1 MKAAV
6 SVRYGP
12 PEVVRVVDDE
22 PDPTVEDDDVLVR
35 VHATTVNRTDCG
47 YRGASPFFIRG
58 ISGLR
63 RPRVR
68 VWGTEYA
75 GVVERVGR
83 EVTRFAPGDRV
94 FGYAEGR
101 FGAHAELVAVS
112 VTSMIAPVPD
122 WVDLPS
128 AAAATEGGHYALSAI
143 RRAGIEP
150 GQRVLVH
157 GATGAIGSAAVQLL
171 VALGVHVVA
180 TAPTAHVDL
189 VKALGAEEVLDHQ
202 KEDFTRTGWVMDA
215 VLDLVGKSTF
225 GACRRI
231 LRPGGVYVSSDL
243 GPYAQNVALPLVTR
257 LGRGRR
263 VVFPFPMETPEVI
276 DYLRVRLESGAFR
289 PVLDRTYP
297 LARIVEAYRYVESG
311 QKVGNVVIQVVEADG
326 PEA

>member
-1 MKAAV
+1 MRAAV
-6 SVRYGP
+6 SLRYGP
-12 PEVVRVVDDE
+12 PDVVRVVDDE
-22 PDPTVEDDDVLVR
+22 PVPDVGADDVLVR

-63 RPRVR
+63 RPRAR

-94 FGYAEGR
+94 FGYAEGQ

-112 VTSMIAPVPD
+112 VTSLVAPVPD
-122 WVDLPS
+122 GVDLPT
-128 AAAATEGGHYALSAI
+128 AAAATEGSHYALSGI
-143 RRAGIEP
+143 RRAGCEP

-171 VALGVHVVA
+171 ADMGVHVVA
-180 TAPTAHVDL
+180 TAPTAHVGL
-189 VKALGAEEVLDHQ
+189 VKGLGAEVVVDHQ
-202 KEDFTRTGWVMDA
+202 KEDFTRTGEVVDA

-243 GPYAQNVALPLVTR
+243 GPFAQNIALPLLTKV
-257 LGRGRR
+257 GRGRR
-263 VVFPFPMETPEVI
+263 VVFPFPMETPEVLE
-276 DYLRVRLESGAFR
+276 YLRERLESGAFR

-297 LARIVEAYRYVESG
+297 LEDIVEAYRYVESG
-311 QKVGNVVIQVVEADG
+311 QKVGNVVIEVVRG
-326 PEA
+326 

>member
-1 MKAAV
+1 MRAAV
-6 SVRYGP
+6 SLRYGP
-12 PEVVRVVDDE
+12 PDVVRVVDDE
-22 PDPTVEDDDVLVR
+22 PVPDVGADDVLVR

-63 RPRVR
+63 RPRAR

-94 FGYAEGR
+94 FGYAEGQ

-112 VTSMIAPVPD
+112 VTSLVAPVPD
-122 WVDLPS
+122 GVDLPT
-128 AAAATEGGHYALSAI
+128 AAAATEGSHYALSGI

-171 VALGVHVVA
+171 ADMGVHVVA
-180 TAPTAHVDL
+180 TAPTAHVGL
-189 VKALGAEEVLDHQ
+189 VKGLGAEVVVDHQ
-202 KEDFTRTGWVMDA
+202 KEDFTRTGEVVDA
-215 VLDLVGKSTF
+215 VLDMVGKSTF

-243 GPYAQNVALPLVTR
+243 GPFAQNIALPLLTKV
-257 LGRGRR
+257 GRGRR
-263 VVFPFPMETPEVI
+263 VVFPFPMETPEVLE
-276 DYLRVRLESGAFR
+276 YLRERLESGAFR

-297 LARIVEAYRYVESG
+297 LEDIVEAYRYVESG
-311 QKVGNVVIQVVEADG
+311 QKVGNVVIEVVRG
-326 PEA
+326 

>member
-1 MKAAV
+1 MRAAV
-6 SVRYGP
+6 SLRYGP
-12 PEVVRVVDDE
+12 PDVVRVVDDE
-22 PDPTVEDDDVLVR
+22 PVPDVGADDVLVR

-63 RPRVR
+63 RPRAR

-94 FGYAEGR
+94 FGYAEGQ

-112 VTSMIAPVPD
+112 VTSLVAPVPD
-122 WVDLPS
+122 GVDLPT
-128 AAAATEGGHYALSAI
+128 AAAATEGSHYALSGI

-157 GATGAIGSAAVQLL
+157 GATGGIGSAAVQLL
-171 VALGVHVVA
+171 ADMGVHVVA
-180 TAPTAHVDL
+180 TAPTAHVGL
-189 VKALGAEEVLDHQ
+189 VKGLGAEVVVDHQ
-202 KEDFTRTGWVMDA
+202 KEDFTRTGEVVDA

-243 GPYAQNVALPLVTR
+243 GPFAQNIALPLLTKV
-257 LGRGRR
+257 GRGRR
-263 VVFPFPMETPEVI
+263 VVFPFPMETPEVLE
-276 DYLRVRLESGAFR
+276 YLRERLESGAFR

-297 LARIVEAYRYVESG
+297 LEDIVEAYRYVESG
-311 QKVGNVVIQVVEADG
+311 QKVGNVVIEVVRG
-326 PEA
+326 

>member
-1 MKAAV
+1 MRAAV
-6 SVRYGP
+6 SLRYGP
-12 PEVVRVVDDE
+12 PDVVRVVDDE
-22 PDPTVEDDDVLVR
+22 PVPDVGADDVLVR

-63 RPRVR
+63 RPRAR

-94 FGYAEGR
+94 FGYAEGQ

-112 VTSMIAPVPD
+112 VTSLVAPVPD
-122 WVDLPS
+122 GVDLPT
-128 AAAATEGGHYALSAI
+128 AAAATEGSHYALSGI

-171 VALGVHVVA
+171 ADMGVHVVA
-180 TAPTAHVDL
+180 TAPTAHVGL
-189 VKALGAEEVLDHQ
+189 VKGLGAEVVVDHQ
-202 KEDFTRTGWVMDA
+202 KEDFTRTGEVVDA

-243 GPYAQNVALPLVTR
+243 GPFAQNIALPLLTKV
-257 LGRGRR
+257 GRGRR
-263 VVFPFPMETPEVI
+263 VVFPFPMETPEVLE
-276 DYLRVRLESGAFR
+276 YLRERLESGAFR

-297 LARIVEAYRYVESG
+297 LEDIVEAYRYVESG
-311 QKVGNVVIQVVEADG
+311 QKVGNVVIEVVRG
-326 PEA
+326 

>member
-12 PEVVRVVDDE
+12 PEVVCVVDDE
-22 PDPTVEDDDVLVR
+22 PAPEVADDDVLVR

-63 RPRVR
+63 RPRAR

-83 EVTRFAPGDRV
+83 EVSRFAPGDRV

-101 FGAHAELVAVS
+101 FGAHAELVAASVS
-112 VTSMIAPVPD
+112 SMVAPVPD
-122 WVDLPS
+122 GVDLPT
-128 AAAATEGGHYALSAI
+128 AAAATEGGHYALSGI
-143 RRAGIEP
+143 RRAGIET

-171 VALGVHVVA
+171 ADLGVQVIA
-180 TAPTAHVDL
+180 TAPTAQVDL
-189 VKALGAEEVLDHQ
+189 VRGLGADEVVDHQ
-202 KEDFTRTGWVMDA
+202 KEDFTRTGLVVDA

-225 GACRRI
+225 GACCDREGSTCPPTSGRSRRTS
-231 LRPGGVYVSSDL
+231 RCPC
-243 GPYAQNVALPLVTR
+243 
-257 LGRGRR
+257 
-263 VVFPFPMETPEVI
+263 
-276 DYLRVRLESGAFR
+276 
-289 PVLDRTYP
+289 
-297 LARIVEAYRYVESG
+297 
-311 QKVGNVVIQVVEADG
+311 
-326 PEA
+326 

>member
-22 PDPTVEDDDVLVR
+22 PAPQVRADDVLVR

-58 ISGLR
+58 VSGLR
-63 RPRVR
+63 RPKVR

-83 EVTRFAPGDRV
+83 DVTRFAPGDRV

-101 FGAHAELVAVS
+101 FGAHAELVTVS
-112 VTSMIAPVPD
+112 VTSMVALVPD
-122 WVDLPS
+122 GVDLPT
-128 AAAATEGGHYALSAI
+128 AAAATEGGHYALSGI
-143 RRAGIEP
+143 RRAGIGP

-171 VALGVHVVA
+171 VDLGVHVVA
-180 TAPTAHVDL
+180 TAPTAQVDL
-189 VKALGAEEVLDHQ
+189 VTGLGADVVLDHQ
-202 KEDFTRTGWVMDA
+202 KVDFTRTGLVVDA

-231 LRPGGVYVSSDL
+231 LRPAGVYVSSDL
-243 GPYAQNVALPLVTR
+243 GPFAQNVALPLVTKI
-257 LGRGRR
+257 GRGRR
-263 VVFPFPMETPEVI
+263 VVFPFPMETLEVLE
-276 DYLRVRLESGAFR
+276 YLRARLESGAYR

-297 LARIVEAYRYVESG
+297 LAGIIEAYRYVETG
-311 QKVGNVVIQVVEADG
+311 QKVGNVVIQVAEADG